1 MNEDVLWGRSFQCE
15 YGRITANGVGWGS
28 DSCPIP
34 LHSRLKKGTTRLVL
48 RSSQSEGGSLGEAS
62 LGTQLG
68 NLKANPAP
76 SSHSTSASSVSQPSR
91 RALLVS
97 PSTLFENAPA

>member
-34 LHSRLKKGTTRLVL
+34 RHSRLKKGTTRLVL
-48 RSSQSEGGSLGEAS
+48 RSSQSEGGSLGEAT

-68 NLKANPAP
+68 NLESK
-76 SSHSTSASSVSQPSR
+76 SG
-91 RALLVS
+91 
-97 PSTLFENAPA
+97 TLFTHHVRQQCFTALPPRAARVSEHTL